1 MPHQIAKRCI
11 MKVFTGAAIVLS
23 MILAP
28 RIARA
33 EEIPTE
39 LLGSAGFTE
48 FITTGVQPFGFGVGL
63 SIGKTLQVP
72 LHLSGRLLRS
82 SGARASAS
90 GPGSI
95 YSSRSSAWSI
105 DAGAAWAWQPAP
117 WLFVRPGITV
127 STSLVSN
134 RTQVQTVALRTTDLF
149 FSLGPRLTVLTLPVR
164 GFLAGVEA
172 EARYVPARP
181 YAPLASV
188 SLVWGAQ
195 F

>member
-1 MPHQIAKRCI
+1 M
-11 MKVFTGAAIVLS
+11 AAAAAAALTAS
-23 MILAP
+23 MVLAP
-28 RIARA
+28 RTARA
-33 EEIPTE
+33 DDMPLEV
-39 LLGSAGFTE
+39 LGSAGFTE

-105 DAGAAWAWQPAP
+105 DAGAAWAWRPAP

-164 GFLAGVEA
+164 GFLAGIEG

-181 YAPLASV
+181 YAPIGSV